1 MSILLEFLHEHA
13 LSIDFGMLILIWM
26 VQIIVYPTFHV
37 VTEEDFITWHRSY
50 CNAIGFFVLPV
61 MACQLLE
68 ASSACFFTAENL
80 AWVRLVAVLGAWAIT
95 FLISAPCHRILQ
107 EGKDTLVIDRLVRT
121 NWWRTLLWTVSFFV
135 SVIIYCS

>member
-26 VQIIVYPTFHV
+26 VQIIVYPTFHKIAK
-37 VTEEDFITWHRSY
+37 EDFINWHRSY

-61 MACQLLE
+61 MVCQLLE

-80 AWVRLVAVLGAWAIT
+80 AWVRLGAVLGAWGIT
-95 FLISAPCHRILQ
+95 FLVSAPCHRILQ
-107 EGKDTLVIDRLVRT
+107 EGKKTQMIDRLVRT

-135 SVIIYCS
+135 SVIIYYL